1 AVRSTE
7 GSPVSHHPA
16 LDALHRQYNLS
27 PVINAAGS
35 YTPLGVSRSSEHV
48 AQSAAVALQSF
59 FVMNE
64 LQALAS
70 ERLAAFCGCEA
81 AAVTHCVSAA
91 ITQAVAACIA
101 GSDPVAVADLPDAKG
116 RANAVVIPEG
126 HCVNYGHPLVT
137 DIRLA
142 GATVVRAGTR
152 DACSLGDIEKALD
165 EPGACGLLLVSSR
178 LTAFQ
183 DVDTQG
189 AVAAARHRGI
199 PVIIDGAAQDMR
211 MPDLLATGADAVLIS
226 AHKYLASPT
235 AGLVL
240 GTRAFVERFRAQ
252 ALGIGRGMKPSKE
265 AIVGVLAALEERQAQ
280 DPVAW
285 RQQQDQKV
293 AMAVALLGA
302 CPDIQTFIEPDP
314 VGMPFQRVR
323 VSFLQGVGAARQ
335 VVQALKAGRPS
346 IWVMEHQLDQG
357 VIVLELVALS
367 EQEVGQVID
376 AINSA
381 LAALTPR

>member
-1 AVRSTE
+1 MRMK
-7 GSPVSHHPA
+7 PPPA
-16 LDALHRQYNLS
+16 LDALHSQFGLT

-35 YTPLGVSRSSEHV
+35 FTPLGVSRSSAHV
-48 AQSAAVALQSF
+48 AHSAAAALQSF

-70 ERLAAFCGCEA
+70 ERLSAFCGCEA
-81 AAVTHCVSAA
+81 ATVTHCVSAA

-101 GSDPVAVADLPDAKG
+101 GNDAEAVASLPESTG
-116 RANAVVIPEG
+116 RANAVVIPAG

-142 GATVVRAGTR
+142 GASVIQAGTR
-152 DACSLGDIEKALD
+152 EACSLRDIEQALD
-165 EPGACGLLLVSSR
+165 QPGVCCLLLVSSR
-178 LTAFQ
+178 LTTFQ
-183 DVDTQG
+183 DLDTQR
-189 AVAAARHRGI
+189 AVSAAHHRGI
-199 PVIIDGAAQDMR
+199 PVVIDGAAQDMR
-211 MPDLLATGADAVLIS
+211 IPDLLGTGADAVLVS

-240 GTRAFVERFRAQ
+240 GTRDFVERFRAQ
-252 ALGIGRGMKPSKE
+252 ETGIGRAMKPCKE
-265 AIVGVLAALEERQAQ
+265 AIVGVLAALEERQAL

-293 AMAVALLGA
+293 AKAVTLLGA
-302 CPDIQTFIEPDP
+302 NPDIQASAEPDP

-323 VSFLQGVGAARQ
+323 VHFLRGAAVARA

-357 VIVLELVALS
+357 AILLELVALS
-367 EQEVGQVID
+367 EEEVQQLVE
-376 AINSA
+376 AISSA
-381 LAALTPR
+381 LAALAPR